1 MNPKILI
8 IDRSE
13 HFIELICIRLLNYG
27 YNNFKTAKCGRDG
40 LKIVDFESPDIVIL
54 ETRLEDIHG
63 LKVCELIKEIHGSNV
78 KVIIMS
84 GLAEPSQMTQA
95 KAAGADE
102 YVFKTFDCV
111 EILIAV
117 KKLIAEMNVP
127 VS

>member
-8 IDRSE
+8 VDRSE

-27 YNNFKTAKCGRDG
+27 FNNFKTAKCGRDG

-54 ETRLEDIHG
+54 ETRLEDING
-63 LKVCELIKEIHGSNV
+63 LKVCELIKELHGPQV

-84 GLAEPSQMTQA
+84 GLSEPSQLGKA
-95 KAAGADE
+95 KEAGADE

-111 EILIAV
+111 DILIAV
-117 KKLIAEMNVP
+117 KKLVAEMNLA

>member
-54 ETRLEDIHG
+54 ETRLEDIPG

>member
-8 IDRSE
+8 VDRSE

-27 YNNFKTAKCGRDG
+27 FNNFKTAKCGRDG
-40 LKIVDFESPDIVIL
+40 LKIVDFESPDIVII
-54 ETRLEDIHG
+54 ETRLEDING
-63 LKVCELIKEIHGSNV
+63 LKVCELIKELHGPQV

-84 GLAEPSQMTQA
+84 GLAEPSQLA
-95 KAAGADE
+95 KAKDAGADE

-111 EILIAV
+111 DILIAV
-117 KKLIAEMNVP
+117 KKLVAEMNLA